1 MEQTKIQSNTSKL
14 LDFVAKKF
22 EAGELN
28 NSSLVELIQLS
39 GSYLNLETI
48 PDYAKRTGMSYEGVK
63 KGRKIIELFKC
74 KFVIDNE

>member
-1 MEQTKIQSNTSKL
+1 MEQSKIQDNTQKL
-14 LDFVAKKF
+14 LAFVGSKF
-22 EAGELN
+22 ERGELDN
-28 NSSLVELIQLS
+28 KSLVELIQLS

-63 KGRKIIELFKC
+63 KGREVIEIFNV